1 MAAPLSIPGAGEGDD
16 EGDNT
21 VSCAVAT
28 AKMVT
33 TKNIEIFKQ
42 TDSAIIGIRNS
53 TAHKLYILK
62 FLLMMILF
70 KLKWLIQPIPLA
82 LFSEKYLP
90 SVKTKKQKGNSIKN
104 RQKKGREEEKKT
116 PSVLLLS
123 QPVFSKDCPLS
134 APKQDME
141 SSLNCSWPRPHAV
154 MLTAQS
160 YSRTLARF
168 LSSNSPRVT
177 FNDLRLKKNVEGE
190 DKPCQVL
197 KKTKRE
203 KMREVPSRA
212 AEMGKEN
219 AAPSGGH
226 GTGAK
231 SCAGSGK
238 SCAEAQNAAAANTA
252 STKALITLTCA
263 ICEGEILLR
272 FQGL

>member
-21 VSCAVAT
+21 HTNYIKVSSDDDSVQVE
-28 AKMVT
+28 MVST
-33 TKNIEIFKQ
+33 YRAGVLIEVRVVGGWVGNFR
-42 TDSAIIGIRNS
+42 TMTSIG
-53 TAHKLYILK
+53 
-62 FLLMMILF
+62 
-70 KLKWLIQPIPLA
+70 
-82 LFSEKYLP
+82 
-90 SVKTKKQKGNSIKN
+90 
-104 RQKKGREEEKKT
+104 
-116 PSVLLLS
+116 
-123 QPVFSKDCPLS
+123 
-134 APKQDME
+134 
-141 SSLNCSWPRPHAV
+141 SSGL
-154 MLTAQS
+154 
-160 YSRTLARF
+160 
-168 LSSNSPRVT
+168 
-177 FNDLRLKKNVEGE
+177 
-190 DKPCQVL
+190 VL

-263 ICEGEILLR
+263 ICEGKILLR